1 MNNKINIG
9 FIYDNDTWLGGKKY
23 LENLIRSLVFLKKFN
38 IFLITGNKQINLNV
52 NNINIIQTNLVK
64 KKNFLY
70 LLRRFVKKFLKK
82 DFILEYFLIYKKID
96 ILSHSGII
104 GENSKITCIPWIP
117 DFQHHHLRKFFTDKE
132 YFSREN
138 EFLEYAKY
146 GDKIIV
152 SCEHAKKVLKKRYN
166 FAKKKSVVLNYRIFK
181 KNNFLKKNK
190 NLSNFFFVPN
200 QFWIHKNHNLILEAL
215 KLDKNKNN
223 IKIIFTGPT
232 SDHRFPKYFN
242 TLMEKINSNKFLKK
256 NIQYL
261 GLVSE
266 KKLASLFNNC
276 VAVINPSFYEGWNTG
291 VEEAHYNGKITIVS
305 RLPVHLEQNLGH
317 SYIFNK
323 NNPKELLNCIINVIK
338 KKKKLNKE
346 KKIIKKK
353 YDNSYDDYF
362 KKLINIY
369 SF

>member
-1 MNNKINIG
+1 MNNKMNIG

-38 IFLITGNKQINLNV
+38 IFLITGNKTVNFNI

-64 KKNFLY
+64 KKSFLY
-70 LLRRFVKKFLKK
+70 LLRRFIKKTLKK
-82 DFILEYFLIYKKID
+82 DYLLEYFLKYKKID

-104 GENSKITCIPWIP
+104 GKNSKIISIPWIP
-117 DFQHHHLRKFFTDKE
+117 DFQHYHLRKFFTDKE

-138 EFLEYAKY
+138 EFLDYAKY

-152 SCEHAKKVLKKRYN
+152 SCEHAKKVFKNRYN

-181 KNNFLKKNK
+181 KDNFLKKNK

-200 QFWIHKNHNLILEAL
+200 QFWIHKNHDLILEAL

-232 SDHRFPKYFN
+232 SDHRFPKYFKK
-242 TLMEKINSNKFLKK
+242 LMEKINSNKFLKE

-276 VAVINPSFYEGWNTG
+276 MAVINPSFYEGWNTG

-305 RLPVHLEQNLGH
+305 KLPVHLEQNLGH

-323 NNPKELLNCIINVIK
+323 NNPKELLSCIIKVIK
-338 KKKKLNKE
+338 KKNLYKE

-353 YDNSYDDYF
+353 YDDTYDDYF
-362 KKLINIY
+362 KKIINIY